1 MVTKPLTAFH
11 MRRAL
16 VLTTESAGHSFRA
29 SLPAHVFEPIAEED
43 DIEPAFEPEVIA
55 ARRADGLSDQAAAE
69 AIAPNWW
76 QLTRDDVRGF
86 ASVYLATFLAV
97 LVFIL

>member
-1 MVTKPLTAFH
+1 

-29 SLPAHVFEPIAEED
+29 SLPSHVFEPIAEEPECD
-43 DIEPAFEPEVIA
+43 PTFEPEVIA
-55 ARRADGLSDQAAAE
+55 AREAAGEAVTAE
-69 AIAPNWW
+69 NWW
-76 QLTRDDVRGF
+76 RLTRTDVRGF
-86 ASVYLATFLAV
+86 ASVYLATFMAV

>member
-1 MVTKPLTAFH
+1 MVTKPLILGS

-29 SLPAHVFEPIAEED
+29 TLPSHVFEPIADEPEC
-43 DIEPAFEPEVIA
+43 EPAFEPEVIA
-55 ARRADGLSDQAAAE
+55 ARKADGLSAE
-69 AIAPNWW
+69 AATQAVSPSWW
-76 QLTRDDVRGF
+76 QLTRSDVRGF
-86 ASVYLATFLAV
+86 ASVYLATFMAV